1 MDSLSYSNSSLVKNT
16 EYKYHREGQL
26 YMDSFN
32 YAKVYNQSLDLD
44 AFARQIFDFVE
55 YSKAQY
61 NCETTLEAMHDA
73 LEKFVKE
80 I

>member
-1 MDSLSYSNSSLVKNT
+1 
-16 EYKYHREGQL
+16 
-26 YMDSFN
+26 MDSFN

-44 AFARQIFDFVE
+44 LFARKIFDFVE

-61 NCETTLEAMHDA
+61 NCETTLEVVHDA

-80 I
+80 VQLERAGMEVGHRVI